1 MVLLLVITGWA
12 ENFVKWC
19 AKVDMTS
26 DVDRLSMKWLYAG
39 IVANGFWQ
47 VDFRFQTARV
57 ITKYR
62 KSWKNKK
69 SSLFDGICYCWKC
82 SLFQMFM
89 SLKLMVTGF
98 FSVTRM
104 ANGGKLRMS
113 ASYYFNGDCTNPSTR
128 DEIKRQFIETL
139 NKSKYALV
147 CQMYAKDCTVDNV
160 QVLIFFFVNIT
171 K

>member
-1 MVLLLVITGWA
+1 
-12 ENFVKWC
+12 
-19 AKVDMTS
+19 MTS

-69 SSLFDGICYCWKC
+69 RLTVWQYILLLKVLTISNVHVSEIDGDR
-82 SLFQMFM
+82 F
-89 SLKLMVTGF
+89 F
-98 FSVTRM
+98 FSGTRM

-171 K
+171 KYSCIETCLPSSCW

>member
-1 MVLLLVITGWA
+1 
-12 ENFVKWC
+12 
-19 AKVDMTS
+19 
-26 DVDRLSMKWLYAG
+26 
-39 IVANGFWQ
+39 
-47 VDFRFQTARV
+47 
-57 ITKYR
+57 
-62 KSWKNKK
+62 
-69 SSLFDGICYCWKC
+69 
-82 SLFQMFM
+82 M

-98 FSVTRM
+98 FSGTRM

-171 K
+171 KYSCIETCLPSSC